1 MKQKGCWTLFL
12 LGALLWL
19 LTAPGELLAK
29 PQSTPEAA
37 EARAIDQTNAMLFRI
52 KMFHQEVKSTLRF
65 TMELDL
71 FSKYFSLPESAHN
84 TVDALGVVQFSAAQV
99 ALRHQ
104 MEAWAN
110 LLYKQFPIGEICLID
125 QTGQEHMRAVR
136 GKVED
141 THFFSST
148 EADSPFFV
156 PSFLIKEGEVYV
168 SKPYMSPDSR
178 YWVVAY
184 TAPVVMANGEKP
196 AFFHVEVPLDIYGK
210 LLSTLDYAYA
220 TAHLKAQKDA
230 QEEGRYFI
238 LDADGLLIADSRQAI
253 PLGLHPARGGDDG
266 ADFAMEERLADYL
279 PRLSSI
285 SSDSRFLIAAEKLRK
300 QGAGVAHLELAGRS
314 YVLVLQ
320 PIPGSSW
327 SLAHLDPV
335 AGPGFW
341 ERASDKP

>member
-1 MKQKGCWTLFL
+1 MKQMGCWTLCL
-12 LGALLWL
+12 LGACLWF

-37 EARAIDQTNAMLFRI
+37 EARAVDQMNAMMFRI

-84 TVDALGVVQFSAAQV
+84 TVDALGVVQFSATQV

-125 QTGQEHMRAVR
+125 QTGQEHLRAVR
-136 GKVED
+136 GQVED
-141 THFFSST
+141 THFFSDT
-148 EADSPFFV
+148 ESDSPFFAA
-156 PSFLIKEGEVYV
+156 SFMTKEGEVYV

-178 YWVVAY
+178 YWVIAY
-184 TAPVVMANGEKP
+184 TAPVVLANGEKP
-196 AFFHVEVPLDIYGK
+196 AFFHFEVPLDVYGK
-210 LLSTLDYAYA
+210 LLSTLDYAYT

-238 LDADGLLIADSRQAI
+238 LNPEGLLIADSRQAI
-253 PLGLHPARGGDDG
+253 PMGLHPRRGKEDG
-266 ADFAMEERLADYL
+266 ADFAAEERLADYL

-285 SSDSRFLIAAEKLRK
+285 SSDPRFLDVAEKLRK
-300 QGAGVAHLELAGRS
+300 QGAGVSHLELEGRS

-335 AGPGFW
+335 GGPGFW
-341 ERASDKP
+341 ERASGKP